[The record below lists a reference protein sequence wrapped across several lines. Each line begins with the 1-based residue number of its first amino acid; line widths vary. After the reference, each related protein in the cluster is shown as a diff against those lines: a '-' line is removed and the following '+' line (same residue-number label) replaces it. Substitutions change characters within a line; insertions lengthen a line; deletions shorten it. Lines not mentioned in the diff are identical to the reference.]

1 MQKANSL
8 TLGFPQN
15 ERIISL
21 SYNLKK
27 KTYHYLCIKT
37 FKKQLMTHF
46 RDSNVFFSIMEE
58 KYTYDFIPLSSI
70 TNL

>member
-37 FKKQLMTHF
+37 FKKHLIANF
-46 RDSNVFFSIMEE
+46 RDSKVFFSIMEKE
-58 KYTYDFIPLSSI
+58 YIDKERKI
-70 TNL
+70 

>member
-15 ERIISL
+15 ERIMSL

-27 KTYHYLCIKT
+27 KTHHYLCIKT
-37 FKKQLMTHF
+37 FKKHYMTNF
-46 RDSNVFFSIMEE
+46 RDPNLFFFSIMEE
-58 KYTYDFIPLSSI
+58 K
-70 TNL
+70 